1 MAEKTSLKARLLLN
15 VFLLFCLVGLFLFI
29 QFWPTDKVNT
39 TISISELIPDEVD
52 FIKIRR
58 KEKREIILKKD
69 INTWHMTQPYHT
81 RVTEFQI
88 DRILEIATAKSEHK
102 INDYDRESFGFTSPE
117 ITVTINEQTFLFGL
131 INQITNEQYL
141 ETQDTA
147 YLIAPHLGYS
157 IPGDLEKF
165 FSHKLLSDDETPI
178 SIDFGS
184 WKASQKSNGAWET
197 TGLSPKDRDYDLS
210 QDQLNQ
216 WVAGWQLTSSLSAR
230 PFEESFSGL
239 EVKIQT
245 SSGNLIDFHI
255 IKNKRGHLFI
265 RADEKM
271 SYQLGEDAGN
281 RLLDP
286 FEVADPQ
293 S

>member
-1 MAEKTSLKARLLLN
+1 MKARLLLN
-15 VFLLFCLVGLFLFI
+15 VFLLFFLAGLFLFI
-29 QFWPTDKVNT
+29 QFWPADKV
-39 TISISELIPDEVD
+39 TITVPISELIPSEVD

-58 KEKREIILKKD
+58 KDKMEIVLKKD
-69 INTWHMTQPYHT
+69 INTWRMTQPHHA

-88 DRILEIATAKSEHK
+88 DRILEIAMAKSEHK
-102 INDYDRESFGFTSPE
+102 INDYDRENFGFTSPE
-117 ITVTINEQTFLFGL
+117 ITVTINEQTFLFGF

-141 ETQDTA
+141 ETQGTA

-165 FSHKLLSDDETPI
+165 FSHKILSDDETPI
-178 SIDFGS
+178 AIDFGS
-184 WKASQKSNGAWET
+184 WKASQKSNGSWET
-197 TGLSPKDRDYDLS
+197 TGLSPKDRDYELS

-216 WVAGWQLTSSLSAR
+216 WVAGWQLTSSLTAQ
-230 PFEESFSGL
+230 PFEESVTGL

-245 SSGNLIDFHI
+245 SSGNLIKFHI
-255 IKNKRGHLFI
+255 IKNERGHLFI

-286 FEVADPQ
+286 FEVADSQ